1 MPAGLDALSR
11 AQPPASRRA
20 LLGWALYDW
29 AASSYA
35 TVVETFVF
43 AAYFTRSVAVDET
56 VGTAQWGN
64 TIGVAGLVVA
74 ILGPV
79 LGAITDR
86 GGRRKPWIAACTAVA
101 VIATGLLWFVRPHPD
116 FAVLALGLVAVATI
130 GAELAFV
137 PYNAML
143 PDLAPPERLGRWS
156 GWGWGLGYAGGVAC
170 LLAALGLLQG
180 GAVAL
185 GLSADD
191 AGPVRAC
198 FLLTAVWFA
207 VFSLPLFLWTPDLT
221 VPRMRMTAAVRE
233 GVGQLGASL
242 RRLRQHRVVLRFLVA
257 RMIYIDG
264 LATVFALGGV
274 YAAGTFD
281 MSETQ
286 VLLFGIALNATSG
299 LGAAAFAFLDDRL
312 GPRTVIVASL
322 CGLIVCLVAAIL
334 ATTATGFWAAGMALG
349 LFVGP
354 VQASSRSLLAR
365 LAPAPLRAEFFGL
378 YALSGKATA
387 FLGPILVG
395 GLTLAAGSQRVGF
408 TVVLAFFAVGL
419 WLMRRVPA
427 DAAARPR

>member
-1 MPAGLDALSR
+1 MP
-11 AQPPASRRA
+11 QPPASRRA
-20 LLGWALYDW
+20 LIGWALYDW

-43 AAYFTRSVAVDET
+43 AAYFARSVARDET

-74 ILGPV
+74 VLGPM

-86 GGRRKPWIAACTAVA
+86 GGRRKPWIAVCTAVS
-101 VIATGLLWFVRPHPD
+101 VVATGCLWLVRPDPGWAA
-116 FAVLALGLVAVATI
+116 FGLVMVAIATI

-143 PDLAPPERLGRWS
+143 PDLAPAHKLGRWS
-156 GWGWGLGYAGGVAC
+156 GWAWGLGYGGGVVC
-170 LLAALGLLQG
+170 LLAALWLVEG
-180 GAVAL
+180 GAVTL
-185 GLSADD
+185 GFDAAH
-191 AGPVRAC
+191 AGPVRST

-207 VFSLPLFLWTPDLT
+207 VFSLPLFLWTPDLAA
-221 VPRMRMTAAVRE
+221 PSAPMLAAVRE
-233 GVGQLGASL
+233 GMGQLGASL
-242 RRLRQHRVVLRFLVA
+242 GHLRRHPVVLRFLVA

-286 VLLFGIALNATSG
+286 VLVFGIALNATSG
-299 LGAAAFAFLDDRL
+299 IGAAGFAFLDDRL
-312 GPRTVIVASL
+312 GPRAVIVASL
-322 CGLIVCLVAAIL
+322 VGLVVCLLAALL
-334 ATTATGFWAAGMALG
+334 APTAPGFWAAGMALG

-365 LAPAPLRAEFFGL
+365 LAPAELRAEFFGL

-395 GLTLAAGSQRVGF
+395 WLTWWAGNQRVGF
-408 TVVLAFFAVGL
+408 AAVLAFFAVGL
-419 WLMRRVPA
+419 VLMRRVPA
-427 DAAARPR
+427 DVAAPPR

>member
-1 MPAGLDALSR
+1 MAG
-11 AQPPASRRA
+11 PPAPRRA

-29 AASSYA
+29 AASSHA

-43 AAYFTRSVAVDET
+43 AAYFTRSVATDET

-64 TIGVAGLVVA
+64 TIGIAGLVTA
-74 ILGPV
+74 LLGPI
-79 LGAITDR
+79 LGAIIDR
-86 GGRRKPWIAACTAVA
+86 GGRRKPWIAACTALAVA
-101 VIATGLLWFVRPHPD
+101 ATGALWLVRPDPAWAS
-116 FAVLALGLVAVATI
+116 FGLVLVALATI

-143 PDLAPPERLGRWS
+143 PDLAPADRLGRWS
-156 GWGWGLGYAGGVAC
+156 GWAWGLGYGGGVVC
-170 LLAALGLLQG
+170 LLAALWLVEG

-185 GLSADD
+185 GLPGDD
-191 AGPVRAC
+191 AGPVRAT
-198 FLLTAVWFA
+198 FLLTATWFA
-207 VFSLPLFLWTPDLT
+207 VFSLPLFLWTPDLAA
-221 VPRMRMTAAVRE
+221 PGMRMAAAVRD
-233 GVGQLGASL
+233 GIGQLGASL
-242 RRLRQHRVVLRFLVA
+242 RRLRAHPVVLRFLVA

-281 MSETQ
+281 MSETE

-322 CGLIVCLVAAIL
+322 AGLVVCLLAALVAR
-334 ATTATGFWAAGMALG
+334 TAPGFWAAGMALG

-354 VQASSRSLLAR
+354 VQASSRSLLAH
-365 LAPAPLRAEFFGL
+365 LAPSELRAEFFGL

-395 GLTLAAGSQRVGF
+395 WLTLWSGSQRTGF
-408 TVVLAFFAVGL
+408 AAVLAFFAVGL
-419 WLMRRVPA
+419 VLMRRVRA
-427 DAAARPR
+427 DAVARSG

>member
-1 MPAGLDALSR
+1 VTATPPA
-11 AQPPASRRA
+11 ASRRA
-20 LLGWALYDW
+20 LVGWALYDW

-43 AAYFTRSVAVDET
+43 AAYFARSVAVNET

-64 TIGVAGLVVA
+64 TVGLAGLVVA
-74 ILGPV
+74 VLGPM

-86 GGRRKPWIAACTAVA
+86 GGRRKPWIAACTALSV
-101 VIATGLLWFVRPHPD
+101 VATGLLWLVRPDPSWAT
-116 FAVLALGLVAVATI
+116 FGLMMVACATI

-143 PDLAPPERLGRWS
+143 PDLAPPARLGRWS
-156 GWGWGLGYAGGVAC
+156 GWAWGLGYAGGVAC
-170 LLAALGLLQG
+170 LVCALWLVQG
-180 GAVAL
+180 GAVTL

-191 AGPVRAC
+191 AGPVRAT

-207 VFSLPLFLWTPDLT
+207 VFALPLFLWTPDLAAPG
-221 VPRMRMTAAVRE
+221 VPMIAAVRDGLRE
-233 GVGQLGASL
+233 LGASL
-242 RRLRQHRVVLRFLVA
+242 RRLRDRPVILRFLVA

-299 LGAAAFAFLDDRL
+299 IGAAAFAFLDDRL
-312 GPRTVIVASL
+312 GPRAVIVASL
-322 CGLIVCLVAAIL
+322 VGLVVCLVAALL
-334 ATTATGFWAAGMALG
+334 ARTPTGFWAAGMALG

-365 LAPAPLRAEFFGL
+365 LAPPALRAEVFGL

-387 FLGPILVG
+387 FLGPVLVG
-395 GLTLAAGSQRVGF
+395 WLTLAAGSQRIGF
-408 TVVLAFFAVGL
+408 AAVLAFFVVGL
-419 WLMRRVPA
+419 ALMRRVPA
-427 DAAARPR
+427 VGAAPPY

>member
-1 MPAGLDALSR
+1 MS
-11 AQPPASRRA
+11 QPPASRRA
-20 LLGWALYDW
+20 LLAWALYDW
-29 AASSYA
+29 AASSHA

-43 AAYFTRSVAVDET
+43 AAYFTRSVATDET

-74 ILGPV
+74 LAGPI

-86 GGRRKPWIAACTAVA
+86 GGRRKPWIAACTGLSVA
-101 VIATGLLWFVRPHPD
+101 ATAALWLVRPDPAWAPFGLLMV
-116 FAVLALGLVAVATI
+116 ALATI

-143 PDLAPPERLGRWS
+143 PDLAPAARLGRWS
-156 GWGWGLGYAGGVAC
+156 GWAWGLGYAGGVAC
-170 LLAALGLLQG
+170 LLVALWLVQG
-180 GAVAL
+180 GAVTL
-185 GLSADD
+185 GLPGDA
-191 AGPVRAC
+191 AGPVRAT
-198 FLLTAVWFA
+198 FLLTAVWFG
-207 VFSLPLFLWTPDLT
+207 VFALPLFLWTPDLAA
-221 VPRMRMTAAVRE
+221 PRMRMAAAVRE
-233 GVGQLGASL
+233 GLGQLGASL
-242 RRLRQHRVVLRFLVA
+242 RRLRGRRVVLRFLVA

-281 MSETQ
+281 MSEKE

-299 LGAAAFAFLDDRL
+299 IGAAAFAFLDDRL

-322 CGLIVCLVAAIL
+322 VGLVLCLLAALL
-334 ATTATGFWAAGMALG
+334 ARTPPGFWAAGMALG

-365 LAPAPLRAEFFGL
+365 LAPPELRAELFGL
-378 YALSGKATA
+378 YALSGKVTA

-395 GLTLAAGSQRVGF
+395 WLTLAAGSQRVGF
-408 TVVLAFFAVGL
+408 AVVLAFFVVGL
-419 WLMRRVPA
+419 ALMRRVPA
-427 DAAARPR
+427 DAAAPPG